1 MADDPLHPSHLFGHV
16 QDAKHIEVPR
26 WFPGAEEG
34 KIKLPQPLNGSGEPI
49 VLIKTGFEPLD
60 EIIQPVNLQLTK
72 FMVLEVVA
80 AVVIAFLFIRLAN
93 RLRDA
98 DRPRGVVANLLE
110 AMVVFIREQVAR
122 PAIGKSDADR
132 FVPFLL
138 TMFFFVLACNL
149 LGMLP
154 WCGSPT
160 GALGTTGALAMIT
173 FVTVVGAGVRKFGP
187 IGYWK
192 SLVPHMDLPGI
203 LGILLKPMIFLIEVL
218 GLLIKHFV
226 LAVRLLANM
235 MAGHL
240 VLAVI
245 VAFVAASFTV
255 HHSYTSPLWV
265 GVTVASIFGALAL
278 SLLELFVAFLQAF
291 IFVFLSALFIG
302 MTVHPH

>member
-1 MADDPLHPSHLFGHV
+1 M
-16 QDAKHIEVPR
+16 
-26 WFPGAEEG
+26 
-34 KIKLPQPLNGSGEPI
+34 LPQPFNSTGEPI
-49 VLIKTGFEPLD
+49 VLVKTGFEPVD
-60 EIIQPVNLQLTK
+60 AIIQPVRLRLTK
-72 FMVLEVVA
+72 FMTLEVAVA
-80 AVVIAFLFIRLAN
+80 VLIAFLFIRLAN
-93 RLRDA
+93 HLRNT
-98 DRPRGVVANLLE
+98 DRPRGAMANMLE

-122 PAIGKSDADR
+122 PAIGTSDADR

-138 TMFFFVLACNL
+138 TMFFFVLGCNL

-160 GALGTTGALAMIT
+160 GSLGTTGALAMIT
-173 FVTVVGAGVRKFGP
+173 FMTVLGTGIRKFGP

-192 SLVPHMDLPGI
+192 SLVPPMDLPGVM
-203 LGILLKPMIFLIEVL
+203 GILLKPMIFLIEIL

-245 VAFVAASFTV
+245 VAFVGASFTV
-255 HHSYTSPLWV
+255 HYSYTSPLWM
-265 GVTVASIFGALAL
+265 GVTVASISGALAL

-291 IFVFLSALFIG
+291 IFVFLSAVFIG
-302 MTVHPH
+302 MAVHPH

>member
-1 MADDPLHPSHLFGHV
+1 MADPLHPSHLFGHV
-16 QDAKHIEVPR
+16 EDAEYFEVPR
-26 WFPGAEEG
+26 WFPGAHDG
-34 KIKLPQPLNGSGEPI
+34 KIVLPQPINATGEP
-49 VLIKTGFEPLD
+49 VVTIKTGFEPFD
-60 EIIQPVNLQLTK
+60 QIVQPVTLRITK

-80 AVVIAFLFIRLAN
+80 AVVIAFLFIHLAN

-98 DRPRGVVANLLE
+98 DRPRGVLANMLE
-110 AMVVFIREQVAR
+110 AMVVFIREQVAW
-122 PAIGKSDADR
+122 PAIGRSDADR

-138 TMFFFVLACNL
+138 TMFFFVLGCNL

-160 GALGTTGALAMIT
+160 GAFGVTGSLAMIT
-173 FVTVVGAGVRKFGP
+173 FLTVVGSGIRKFGI

-255 HHSYTSPLWV
+255 HQSYTSPLWM
-265 GVTVASIFGALAL
+265 GVTVASISGAVAL